1 MPWKDCPRRAEN
13 GRNSRAFELT
23 VRIRSEMPVDPLV
36 LEGWERQNSLDEP
49 RLSEVAEMYREIGF
63 EVRIEPFDP
72 DKESGC
78 TECMK
83 ASAEKYK
90 TIYTRRQGTE
100 D

>member
-1 MPWKDCPRRAEN
+1 M
-13 GRNSRAFELT
+13 T
-23 VRIRSEMPVDPLV
+23 VQIGSAMPVDPLV
-36 LEGWERQNSLDEP
+36 LEGWERQNALDEP
-49 RLSEVAEMYREIGF
+49 RLSEVADMYREIGF

-90 TIYTRRQGTE
+90 TIYTRRLQSNG
-100 D
+100 

>member
-1 MPWKDCPRRAEN
+1 M
-13 GRNSRAFELT
+13 T
-23 VRIRSEMPVDPLV
+23 VHMRSAMPVDPLV
-36 LEGWERQNSLDEP
+36 LKGWERQNTLDEP

-78 TECMK
+78 SECMK

-90 TIYTRRQGTE
+90 TIYTRRLGAE

>member
-1 MPWKDCPRRAEN
+1 M
-13 GRNSRAFELT
+13 T
-23 VRIRSEMPVDPLV
+23 VLIRSGMPTDPLV
-36 LEGWERQNSLDEP
+36 LDGWERQNTLDEP

-72 DKESGC
+72 ERESGC

-90 TIYTRRQGTE
+90 TIYTRRLQAEG
-100 D
+100 

>member
-1 MPWKDCPRRAEN
+1 M
-13 GRNSRAFELT
+13 T
-23 VRIRSEMPVDPLV
+23 VLIRSAMPMDPLV
-36 LEGWERQNSLDEP
+36 LEGWERQNTLDEP

-72 DKESGC
+72 DRESGC

-83 ASAEKYK
+83 ASTEKYK
-90 TIYTRRQGTE
+90 TIYTRRLKAE

>member
-1 MPWKDCPRRAEN
+1 M
-13 GRNSRAFELT
+13 T
-23 VRIRSEMPVDPLV
+23 VLIRSGMPTDPLV
-36 LEGWERQNSLDEP
+36 LDGWERQNTLDEP

-72 DKESGC
+72 DRETGC

-90 TIYTRRQGTE
+90 TIYTRKLQAEG
-100 D
+100 

>member
-1 MPWKDCPRRAEN
+1 M
-13 GRNSRAFELT
+13 T
-23 VRIRSEMPVDPLV
+23 VRIRSNVPANPLV
-36 LEGWERQNSLDEP
+36 LEGWERQNTLDEP

-72 DKESGC
+72 EGESGC

-90 TIYTRRQGTE
+90 TIYTRRRQAEG
-100 D
+100 